1 MRGPLIALILVLSSC
16 SLEHRMEKKFRRA
29 ERKIEKLT
37 IRYPKL
43 LKQDT
48 INDTIEIT
56 TQAVKVD
63 TIFNTTDGDTVAIF
77 KDRLRIQYYR
87 QNDTVYIS
95 GTCAADTIYKT
106 ISIPYQQVVV
116 RKETI
121 LEQIEKHSKRLIW
134 LFVILAILYI
144 AIRVIWKFIKPL

>member
-1 MRGPLIALILVLSSC
+1 MRGLLIALILVLSSC

-37 IRYPKL
+37 IRYPQL
-43 LKQDT
+43 LKTDT
-48 INDTIEIT
+48 INDTIQVT
-56 TQAVKVD
+56 TEAIEVD
-63 TIFNTTDGDTVAIF
+63 TLFKAKDDDTVTIF

-106 ISIPYQQVVV
+106 ISVPVEQIVV
-116 RKETI
+116 RQQTI
-121 LEQIEKHSKRLIW
+121 LEQIEKHSKRIIW
-134 LFVILAILYI
+134 FLVILAILYI

>member
-106 ISIPYQQVVV
+106 ISVPVEQIVV
-116 RKETI
+116 RQQTI
-121 LEQIEKHSKRLIW
+121 LEQIEKHSKRIIW
-134 LFVILAILYI
+134 FLVILAILYI
-144 AIRVIWKFIKPL
+144 AISVIWKFIKPL

>member
-37 IRYPKL
+37 IRYPQL
-43 LKQDT
+43 LKTDT
-48 INDTIEIT
+48 INDTIQVT
-56 TQAVKVD
+56 TEAIEVD
-63 TIFNTTDGDTVAIF
+63 TLFKAKDDDTVTIF

-121 LEQIEKHSKRLIW
+121 LEQIQKQSKRIIW
-134 LFVILAILYI
+134 FLVILAILYI
-144 AIRVIWKFIKPL
+144 AISVIWKFIKPL

>member
-37 IRYPKL
+37 ILYPKL
-43 LKQDT
+43 IQNDTLYDT
-48 INDTIEIT
+48 IQVTTEAIE
-56 TQAVKVD
+56 VD
-63 TIFNTTDGDTVAIF
+63 TAFEAKDGDTVTIF
-77 KDRLRIQYYR
+77 QDRLRIQYYR
-87 QNDTVYIS
+87 QNDTVYLS

-106 ISIPYQQVVV
+106 VSVPYQQIIV

-134 LFVILAILYI
+134 LFVILAIIYI
-144 AIRVIWKFIKPL
+144 AIRVIWKLIKPL

>member
-1 MRGPLIALILVLSSC
+1 MRGLLIALILVLSSC

-37 IRYPKL
+37 IRYPQL
-43 LKQDT
+43 LKTDT
-48 INDTIEIT
+48 INDTIQVT
-56 TQAVKVD
+56 TEAIEVD
-63 TIFNTTDGDTVAIF
+63 TLFKAKDDDTVTIF

-121 LEQIEKHSKRLIW
+121 LEQIQKQSKRIIW
-134 LFVILAILYI
+134 FLVILAILYI
-144 AIRVIWKFIKPL
+144 AISVIWKFIKPL

>member
-1 MRGPLIALILVLSSC
+1 MRGLLIALILVLSSC

-43 LKQDT
+43 IQKDTLYDT
-48 INDTIEIT
+48 IQVTTAAIE
-56 TQAVKVD
+56 VD
-63 TIFNTTDGDTVAIF
+63 TLFKAEDGDTVVVHQ
-77 KDRLRIQYYR
+77 DRLRIKYYR

-106 ISIPYQQVVV
+106 VSIPVEQVVV

-134 LFVILAILYI
+134 LFVILAIIYI
-144 AIRVIWKFIKPL
+144 AIRIIWKFIKPL